1 MVYAFFVA
9 FAAIGVL
16 IVIGTIIYQKGV
28 EIGICSAFLVL
39 LFIVA
44 YTFVSNYLHINK
56 LVVNKFI
63 YHISKWPSSLLL
75 VATPLISSLASK
87 EICGYNNVWIIAST
101 ALVCSAFAASIA
113 FLPSYLYKKY
123 HRS

>member
-28 EIGICSAFLVL
+28 ELGICSAFLVL

-44 YTFVSNYLHINK
+44 YTFVSNYLHKNK